1 MLLALFRLIAIVLVL
16 GLVGTAIASC
26 VLVVPVVFA
35 IALGLALL
43 AAPLAILLR
52 ILRWGLR

>member
-1 MLLALFRLIAIVLVL
+1 MILALLRLIAFVVIL

-26 VLVVPVVFA
+26 VLVIPVVFA
-35 IALGLALL
+35 VALGLALL